1 MSWPELRSQDGGGF
15 HPGRTRGNPSAG
27 PEPQKSEER
36 SVMASIEQSPEQP
49 RPRRARGRPARLSR
63 EAVLEKAMELLAS
76 VSTVEELTMTR
87 IAQELGA
94 VPMALYTYFPNREA
108 LIEALSAET
117 FSGFTYT
124 ACPDDPWQLR
134 LRGWLQ
140 ALQVYLE
147 RFPHLR
153 RSIGWNNN
161 AAVSGTWPKLV
172 LPVLDVLVEQ
182 GLREQRLALA
192 FNWFVESAMG
202 FVILVSRSAGYRQQ
216 FVSTSFDH
224 LSADDRQKL
233 MLLLPY
239 LNTSPPEAVIEL
251 GFQSLINQLESFFAD
266 DSPAS

>member
-1 MSWPELRSQDGGGF
+1 
-15 HPGRTRGNPSAG
+15 
-27 PEPQKSEER
+27 
-36 SVMASIEQSPEQP
+36 MASIEQGPAP
-49 RPRRARGRPARLSR
+49 ARPRRARGRPARLSR

-124 ACPDDPWQLR
+124 ACPDDPWQER

-140 ALQVYLE
+140 ALQTYLQ

-161 AAVSGTWPKLV
+161 VAVSSTWPKLV
-172 LPVLDVLVEQ
+172 LPVLDVLIEQ

-202 FVILVSRSAGYRQQ
+202 FLILISRSAGYRQQ
-216 FVSTSFDH
+216 FVSTPFGH
-224 LSADDRQKL
+224 LGDDDQQKL

-239 LNTSPPEAVIEL
+239 LNTSSSDALIEL
-251 GFQSLINQLESFFAD
+251 GFQSLINQLERFFAD
-266 DSPAS
+266 EDGRAA

>member
-1 MSWPELRSQDGGGF
+1 
-15 HPGRTRGNPSAG
+15 
-27 PEPQKSEER
+27 
-36 SVMASIEQSPEQP
+36 MASSEKKTDQQQP
-49 RPRRARGRPARLSR
+49 VVRRARGRPARLSR
-63 EAVLEKAMELLAS
+63 EAVVEKAMDLLS
-76 VSTVEELTMTR
+76 EVGNLEELTMTR

-124 ACPDDPWQLR
+124 ACPDDPWQVR

-140 ALQVYLE
+140 ALQDYLQ

-161 AAVSGTWPKLV
+161 VAVSSTWPKLV
-172 LPVLDVLVEQ
+172 LPVLDVLLEQ

-202 FVILVSRSAGYRQQ
+202 FVILVSRSANYRQQ
-216 FVSTSFDH
+216 FVSTSIEH
-224 LSADDRQKL
+224 LGADDQQKL

-239 LNTSPPEAVIEL
+239 LNTTSSESLIDL
-251 GFQSLINQLESFFAD
+251 GFQGLINQLERFLEAEK
-266 DSPAS
+266 ATA

>member
-1 MSWPELRSQDGGGF
+1 
-15 HPGRTRGNPSAG
+15 
-27 PEPQKSEER
+27 
-36 SVMASIEQSPEQP
+36 MASTEQSPSQ
-49 RPRRARGRPARLSR
+49 RPRRARGRPARLSK
-63 EAVLEKAMELLAS
+63 EAVLEKAMELLAT

-124 ACPDDPWQLR
+124 ACPDDPWQKR
-134 LRGWLQ
+134 LHGWLQ
-140 ALQVYLE
+140 ALQAYLQ

-161 AAVSGTWPKLV
+161 VAVSSTWPKLV
-172 LPVLDVLVEQ
+172 LPVLDVLIEQ

-216 FVSTSFDH
+216 FVSTPFGH
-224 LSADDRQKL
+224 LGVEDQQKL

-239 LNTSPPEAVIEL
+239 LNTSAPDELIEL
-251 GFQSLINQLESFFAD
+251 GFQSLINQLENFFAAD
-266 DSPAS
+266 DNSAP

>member
-1 MSWPELRSQDGGGF
+1 
-15 HPGRTRGNPSAG
+15 
-27 PEPQKSEER
+27 
-36 SVMASIEQSPEQP
+36 MANSEQSPSPP
-49 RPRRARGRPARLSR
+49 RARRARGRPARLSR

-124 ACPDDPWQLR
+124 ACPDDPWQQR

-140 ALQVYLE
+140 ALQVYLQ

-161 AAVSGTWPKLV
+161 VAVSSTWPKLV

-202 FVILVSRSAGYRQQ
+202 FLILVSRSEGYRQQ
-216 FVSTSFDH
+216 FVSSPLAH
-224 LSADDRQKL
+224 LPSEDQQKM
-233 MLLLPY
+233 MLLVPY
-239 LNTSPPEAVIEL
+239 LNTTSSADLVEL
-251 GFQSLINQLESFFAD
+251 GFQSLINQLELFFA
-266 DSPAS
+266 SNANSAS